1 MRTNDFLK
9 MYPPNEHS
17 WAGKVTFSLSYP
29 HAGWITLGINC
40 TAFIQSVFVD
50 CSDAFDPFPNFIEW
64 LENLSS
70 NNLPCEFSID
80 EEGHGKL
87 FRAAS
92 INDDEFLFTMT
103 PLYWKP
109 RDDQTEEPLF
119 LYGVASRK
127 QIVSEFLKR
136 WDDFIAD
143 QWDANEWRFRD
154 LSMLDV
160 SRLREFVEA

>member
-1 MRTNDFLK
+1 
-9 MYPPNEHS
+9 MYPPSEHS

-64 LENLSS
+64 LENLSD

-80 EEGHGKL
+80 EEGRGKT
-87 FRAAS
+87 FRAVP

-103 PLYWKP
+103 PMYWKP
-109 RDDQTEEPLF
+109 RDNETEEPLF
-119 LYGVASRK
+119 LYAVASRK
-127 QIVSEFLKR
+127 QVVSEFLKR

-154 LSMLDV
+154 LSLLDV